1 MHGYLEIDPPSAL
14 TSNAV
19 SVFDQSIINEGR
31 LHYIQSISNQS
42 SDSFV
47 FEVTNGI
54 SSLNDLVFH
63 LTILPKNLYIEA
75 RDLTVTEGKEVTLT
89 PANIHVITDYFV
101 DKIDDYLIVDPP
113 TSGRLVSITDISDR
127 SHQNSKVLPAVTIFS
142 VEDLEQQRIRV
153 SALSVSVCPFHK

>member
-1 MHGYLEIDPPSAL
+1 M
-14 TSNAV
+14 
-19 SVFDQSIINEGR
+19 
-31 LHYIQSISNQS
+31 HYIQSISNQS

-47 FEVTNGI
+47 FEVSNGI
-54 SSLNDLVFH
+54 SSLNDLIFH

-75 RDLTVTEGKEVTLT
+75 RDLTVTEGLEATLT

-113 TSGRLVSITDISDR
+113 TSGRLVSISDTNMDMKDSSLFR
-127 SHQNSKVLPAVTIFS
+127 QKNANVLPAVTIFS

-153 SALSVSVCPFHK
+153 STFLKNT